1 MKMPKELRDKW
12 VSALRSGEYAQ
23 GTGALYNLC
32 DESYCC
38 LGVLEYVCEGSCE
51 KTTSDEEAYG
61 RYLAVP
67 SDEFYE
73 RNDISLLD
81 DTGATD
87 DDIID
92 DLVLMNDG
100 SMHSR
105 QVSFENIASF
115 IENTVEIY

>member
-1 MKMPKELRDKW
+1 MKMSKELRDKW

-23 GTGALYNLC
+23 GTGALYKA
-32 DESYCC
+32 DENSYCC
-38 LGVLEYVCEGSCE
+38 LGVLEYICEGACE
-51 KTTSDEEAYG
+51 KTTSEEAYG
-61 RYLAVP
+61 RYLSVP

-100 SMHSR
+100 SMQSR
-105 QVSFENIASF
+105 QVPFENIASF
-115 IENTVEIY
+115 IENTVETY

>member
-12 VSALRSGEYAQ
+12 VSALRSGEYVQ
-23 GTGALYNLC
+23 GTGALYNPRDC
-32 DESYCC
+32 SYCC
-38 LGVLEYVCEGSCE
+38 LGVLEYVCEGACE
-51 KTTSDEEAYG
+51 KAASEEAYG
-61 RYLAVP
+61 SYLAVP

-115 IENTVEIY
+115 IENTVETY